1 MERGGVESMRMA
13 GRAHRCKQ
21 GRAGPGV
28 PSSALVDY
36 HAPRFHGIGPVFGF
50 PRLELA
56 VIIAFGFDHPAN
68 VRIVVERMQ

>member
-21 GRAGPGV
+21 GRAWRALI
-28 PSSALVDY
+28 SAGGLPR
-36 HAPRFHGIGPVFGF
+36 APRFHGIGPVFGF